1 MAINLDNISAAF
13 GKVKAV
19 ANNISIISHSENVAL
34 ENIVPSDYNPY
45 NEFDTQNDNEAVR
58 QLADSIAVQG
68 LIEPIVLNKVSNDKY
83 IILSGERRYKAIKL
97 LNWKSVTAQ
106 VYDNLDNTTANLI
119 LHTSNLE
126 VRDYTSGQ
134 KLVFYK
140 DVKKLLETMKVD
152 GKLTG
157 GMQKALANMLH
168 INERQVRKYERI
180 CNELSEDEQKQ
191 IINNEISINDS
202 YKIAQERKN
211 ERVLNDKPKFDTDSI
226 EDTPAEKKND
236 ILADEPT
243 PQAIQNRNS
252 EQDTEKTQ
260 DTSNEK
266 PFENIQDD
274 FPENVLDYVF
284 RVYGKEKLLNYYKS
298 FIPTQNE
305 GVEYLLSYFS
315 LESKSVVKIEK
326 IKKSI
331 SINDDTYEISYI
343 DVLIRRYIREEN
355 SKWK

>member
-19 ANNISIISHSENVAL
+19 ANNISTISHSENVPL

-45 NEFDTQNDNEAVR
+45 NEFDTQNDNQAVR
-58 QLADSIAVQG
+58 QLADSIAIQG
-68 LIEPIVLNKVSNDKY
+68 LIEPIVLNKVANDKY
-83 IILSGERRYKAIKL
+83 IILSGERRYKAITL

-106 VYDNLDNTTANLI
+106 VYDNLDTTTANLI

-134 KLVFYK
+134 KLIFYK
-140 DVKKLLETMKVD
+140 DVRKLLKDMKSK
-152 GKLTG
+152 GQLTG

-180 CNELSEDEQKQ
+180 CNELSEDEQEQ
-191 IINNEISINDS
+191 IINNEVSINDG

-211 ERVLNDKPKFDTDSI
+211 ERVTTNKSELDTDSI
-226 EDTPAEKKND
+226 EYVPAEKKKD

-243 PQAIQNRNS
+243 PQTLQNGNS
-252 EQDTEKTQ
+252 EQNAQKTQ
-260 DTSNEK
+260 DTSNK
-266 PFENIQDD
+266 KTFENIQDD

-284 RVYGKEKLLNYYKS
+284 GLYGKEKLLKFYKT
-298 FIPTQNE
+298 FIPTENE
-305 GVEYLLSYFS
+305 AIDYLLSNFG
-315 LESKSVVKIEK
+315 LGIKSVVNLDTIE
-326 IKKSI
+326 KSI
-331 SINDDTYEISYI
+331 SINDNNYQLSYI
-343 DVLIRRYIREEN
+343 DILIRQYIREE
-355 SKWK
+355 

>member
-106 VYDNLDNTTANLI
+106 VYDNLDTTTANLI

-134 KLVFYK
+134 KLIFYK
-140 DVKKLLETMKVD
+140 DVRKLLEDMKSK
-152 GKLTG
+152 GQLTG

-180 CNELSEDEQKQ
+180 CNELSEDEQEQ
-191 IINNEISINDS
+191 IINNEVSINDG
-202 YKIAQERKN
+202 YKVAQERKN
-211 ERVLNDKPKFDTDSI
+211 ERVTSNKSELEADSV
-226 EDTPAEKKND
+226 EDVPAEKKTD
-236 ILADEPT
+236 TLTDEPT
-243 PQAIQNRNS
+243 PQALQNENS
-252 EQDTEKTQ
+252 EQYTKKTQ

-266 PFENIQDD
+266 TFENIQDD
-274 FPENVLDYVF
+274 FQESVLDYVF
-284 RVYGKEKLLNYYKS
+284 RLYGKDKLIRFYKS
-298 FIPTQNE
+298 FIPTPSE
-305 GVEYLLSYFS
+305 AIDYFIS
-315 LESKSVVKIEK
+315 NFGSGLKPVVQIDKINK
-326 IKKSI
+326 NI
-331 SINDDTYEISYI
+331 SINNDIYTISYI
-343 DVLIRRYIREEN
+343 DVLVRRYIREEQ
-355 SKWK
+355 

>member
-1 MAINLDNISAAF
+1 MAINIDNINAAF
-13 GKVKAV
+13 SKVKAV
-19 ANNISIISHSENVAL
+19 TNNISIISHSENVAL

-45 NEFDTQNDNEAVR
+45 NEFDTQNDNQAVR

-68 LIEPIVLNKVSNDKY
+68 LIEPIVLNKVSKDKY

-97 LNWKSVTAQ
+97 LNWKSVPAQ
-106 VYDNLDNTTANLI
+106 VYDNLDTTTANLI

-140 DVKKLLETMKVD
+140 DVRKLLEDMKSK
-152 GKLTG
+152 GQLTG
-157 GMQKALANMLH
+157 GMQKSLANMLH

-180 CNELSEDEQKQ
+180 CNELSEDEQEQ
-191 IINNEISINDS
+191 IINNEVSINDG

-211 ERVLNDKPKFDTDSI
+211 ERVLSDKSKPETDSI
-226 EDTPAEKKND
+226 EDVPAEKKTD
-236 ILADEPT
+236 TLADEPI
-243 PQAIQNRNS
+243 PQTIQNKNS

-266 PFENIQDD
+266 QFENIQDD

-284 RVYGKEKLLNYYKS
+284 RLYGKDKLLKFYKS
-298 FIPTQNE
+298 FIPTENE
-305 GVEYLLSYFS
+305 AIDYLLSRFG
-315 LESKSVVKIEK
+315 LGIGAVVNLDS
-326 IKKSI
+326 IKKTI
-331 SINDDTYEISYI
+331 SVNDDTYQLSYI
-343 DVLIRRYIREEN
+343 DILIRRYIREEQ
-355 SKWK
+355 

>member
-45 NEFDTQNDNEAVR
+45 NEYDTQNDNQAVR

-68 LIEPIVLNKVSNDKY
+68 LIEPIVLNKVKDKY

-106 VYDNLDNTTANLI
+106 VYDNLDTTTANLI

-134 KLVFYK
+134 KLIFYK
-140 DVKKLLETMKVD
+140 DVRKLLEDMKSK
-152 GKLTG
+152 GQLTG

-180 CNELSEDEQKQ
+180 CNELSEDEQEQ
-191 IINNEISINDS
+191 IINNEVSINDG
-202 YKIAQERKN
+202 YKVAQERKN
-211 ERVLNDKPKFDTDSI
+211 ERVTSNKSELEADSV
-226 EDTPAEKKND
+226 EDVPAEKK
-236 ILADEPT
+236 IGTLADEPT
-243 PQAIQNRNS
+243 YQAIQNKNS
-252 EQDTEKTQ
+252 EQDTEETQ
-260 DTSNEK
+260 DTSDEK
-266 PFENIQDD
+266 TFENIQDD
-274 FPENVLDYVF
+274 FKESVLDYVF
-284 RVYGKEKLLNYYKS
+284 RLYGKDKLIRFYKS
-298 FIPTQNE
+298 FIPTQSE
-305 GVEYLLSYFS
+305 AIDYFISYFGS
-315 LESKSVVKIEK
+315 GLKPVVQIDKINK
-326 IKKSI
+326 NI
-331 SINDDTYEISYI
+331 SINNNIYTISYI
-343 DVLIRRYIREEN
+343 DVLVRRYIREEQ
-355 SKWK
+355 

>member
-1 MAINLDNISAAF
+1 MAINLDNINAAF

-19 ANNISIISHSENVAL
+19 ANNISIISHSENVPL

-45 NEFDTQNDNEAVR
+45 NEFDTNNDNEAVR

-68 LIEPIVLNKVSNDKY
+68 LIEPIVLNKVKDKY

-106 VYDNLDNTTANLI
+106 VYDNLDTTTANLI

-140 DVKKLLETMKVD
+140 DVRKLLEDMKSK
-152 GKLTG
+152 GQLTG

-180 CNELSEDEQKQ
+180 CNELSEDEQGQ
-191 IINNEISINDS
+191 IINNEVSINDG

-211 ERVLNDKPKFDTDSI
+211 ERVTSDKSKLETDSI
-226 EDTPAEKKND
+226 EDTPAEKKKD

-243 PQAIQNRNS
+243 PQAIQNKNS
-252 EQDTEKTQ
+252 EQDTEKAQ
-260 DTSNEK
+260 DISNEK

-284 RVYGKEKLLNYYKS
+284 RIYGKDKLIRFYKS
-298 FIPTQNE
+298 FIPTENE
-305 GVEYLLSYFS
+305 AIDYLLSSFS
-315 LESKSVVKIEK
+315 LGLQSVVKIDN

-331 SINDDTYEISYI
+331 STNDDTYQLSYI
-343 DVLIRRYIREEN
+343 DILIRRYIREEQ
-355 SKWK
+355 

>member
-34 ENIVPSDYNPY
+34 ENIVPSEYNSY
-45 NEFDTQNDNEAVR
+45 NEFDTQNNNEAVH

-68 LIEPIVLNKVSNDKY
+68 LIEPIVLNKVSEDKY
-83 IILSGERRYKAIKL
+83 IILSGERRYKAIRL

-134 KLVFYK
+134 KLIFYK
-140 DVKKLLETMKVD
+140 DVKKLLEDMKSQ
-152 GKLTG
+152 GQLTG

-180 CNELSEDEQKQ
+180 CNELSEDEQEQ
-191 IINNEISINDS
+191 IINNEVSINDG
-202 YKIAQERKN
+202 YKVAQERKN
-211 ERVLNDKPKFDTDSI
+211 ERVTSDKTKLEADSI
-226 EDTPAEKKND
+226 EDVPAEKKKD
-236 ILADEPT
+236 ILADEPI
-243 PQAIQNRNS
+243 PQAIQNKNS
-252 EQDTEKTQ
+252 EQDTEKAQ
-260 DTSNEK
+260 DISNEK

-274 FPENVLDYVF
+274 FQESVLDYVF
-284 RVYGKEKLLNYYKS
+284 KIYGKDKLIRFYKS
-298 FIPTQNE
+298 FIPTQSE
-305 GVEYLLSYFS
+305 AIDYFVSYFS
-315 LESKSVVKIEK
+315 SELKTVVKIDK
-326 IKKSI
+326 INKNI
-331 SINDDTYEISYI
+331 SINNDTYEISYI
-343 DVLIRRYIREEN
+343 DVLIRRYIREEQ
-355 SKWK
+355 

>member
-19 ANNISIISHSENVAL
+19 ANNISIISHSENVLL

-45 NEFDTQNDNEAVR
+45 NEYDTQNNNQAVR

-68 LIEPIVLNKVSNDKY
+68 LIEPIVLNKVKDKY

-106 VYDNLDNTTANLI
+106 VYDNLDTTTANLI

-140 DVKKLLETMKVD
+140 DVRKLLEDMKSK
-152 GKLTG
+152 GQLTG

-180 CNELSEDEQKQ
+180 CNELSEDEQEQ
-191 IINNEISINDS
+191 IINNEVSINDG
-202 YKIAQERKN
+202 YKVAQERKN
-211 ERVLNDKPKFDTDSI
+211 ERVMSNKTELDTDSI
-226 EDTPAEKKND
+226 EDVPAENKKD
-236 ILADEPT
+236 TLADEPT
-243 PQAIQNRNS
+243 PQALPNGNS
-252 EQDTEKTQ
+252 EQHTEETQ
-260 DTSNEK
+260 DTYNEK
-266 PFENIQDD
+266 SFENIQDD
-274 FPENVLDYVF
+274 FQESVLDYVF
-284 RVYGKEKLLNYYKS
+284 RLYGKDKLIRFYKS
-298 FIPTQNE
+298 FIPTQSE
-305 GVEYLLSYFS
+305 AIDYFISYFG
-315 LESKSVVKIEK
+315 LGLKPVVQIDKINK
-326 IKKSI
+326 NI
-331 SINDDTYEISYI
+331 SINNNIYTISYI
-343 DVLIRRYIREEN
+343 DVLVRRYIREEQ
-355 SKWK
+355 

>member
-45 NEFDTQNDNEAVR
+45 NEYDTQNDNEAVR

-106 VYDNLDNTTANLI
+106 VYDNLDTTTANLI

-134 KLVFYK
+134 KLIFYK
-140 DVKKLLETMKVD
+140 EVRKLLEDMKSK
-152 GKLTG
+152 GQLTG

-180 CNELSEDEQKQ
+180 CNELSEDEQED
-191 IINNEISINDS
+191 IINNKVSINDG
-202 YKIAQERKN
+202 YKVAQERKT
-211 ERVLNDKPKFDTDSI
+211 EGELNSKQQPEMVTSETFSPSKNKEDDLEYEPIPQPKLSSKTEEISSTLDNRFI
-226 EDTPAEKKND
+226 EDMQDNA
-236 ILADEPT
+236 
-243 PQAIQNRNS
+243 S
-252 EQDTEKTQ
+252 ED
-260 DTSNEK
+260 
-266 PFENIQDD
+266 
-274 FPENVLDYVF
+274 VLDYVF
-284 RVYGKEKLLNYYKS
+284 RVYGKDKLLNFYKT
-298 FIPTQNE
+298 FIPTENE
-305 GVEYLLSYFS
+305 ATDYLLSHFG
-315 LESKSVVKIEK
+315 LGLTAVVTLDT

-331 SINDDTYEISYI
+331 SINDDTYQLSYI
-343 DVLIRRYIREEN
+343 DILIRRYIREEQ
-355 SKWK
+355 

>member
-1 MAINLDNISAAF
+1 MAINLDNINSAF
-13 GKVKAV
+13 NKVKAV

-45 NEFDTQNDNEAVR
+45 NEYDTQNDNEAVR

-68 LIEPIVLNKVSNDKY
+68 LIEPIVLNKVNDKY

-106 VYDNLDNTTANLI
+106 VYDNLDTTTANLI

-134 KLVFYK
+134 KLIFYK
-140 DVKKLLETMKVD
+140 DVRKLLEDMKSK
-152 GKLTG
+152 GQLTG

-180 CNELSEDEQKQ
+180 CNELSEDEQEQ
-191 IINNEISINDS
+191 IINNEVSINDG
-202 YKIAQERKN
+202 YKIAQKRKN
-211 ERVLNDKPKFDTDSI
+211 ERVTNNKSELEADSI
-226 EDTPAEKKND
+226 ENVPAEKKTD

-243 PQAIQNRNS
+243 SQALQNENS

-260 DTSNEK
+260 DNSNEK
-266 PFENIQDD
+266 TFENIQDD
-274 FPENVLDYVF
+274 FPVNVLDYVF
-284 RVYGKEKLLNYYKS
+284 KIYGKDKLIKFYKS

-305 GVEYLLSYFS
+305 AIDYFVSYFS
-315 LESKSVVKIEK
+315 SELKTVVKMNK
-326 IKKSI
+326 TNKNI
-331 SINDDTYEISYI
+331 SINNDTYEISYI
-343 DVLIRRYIREEN
+343 DVLIRRYIREEQ
-355 SKWK
+355 

>member
-1 MAINLDNISAAF
+1 MAINFDNISAAF

-45 NEFDTQNDNEAVR
+45 NEYDTQNDNEAVR

-83 IILSGERRYKAIKL
+83 IILSGERRYKAITL

-106 VYDNLDNTTANLI
+106 VYDNLDTTTANLI

-134 KLVFYK
+134 KLIFYK
-140 DVKKLLETMKVD
+140 DVRKLLEDMKSK
-152 GKLTG
+152 GQLTG

-180 CNELSEDEQKQ
+180 CNELSEDEQEQ
-191 IINNEISINDS
+191 IINNEVSINDG

-211 ERVLNDKPKFDTDSI
+211 ERVMSNKPNFEIVSSETSSPAENKEAIEYEPIPQPKPSSKAEESSSTLDNRFI
-226 EDTPAEKKND
+226 ED
-236 ILADEPT
+236 
-243 PQAIQNRNS
+243 
-252 EQDTEKTQ
+252 
-260 DTSNEK
+260 
-266 PFENIQDD
+266 IQDNYSED
-274 FPENVLDYVF
+274 VLDYVF
-284 RVYGKEKLLNYYKS
+284 RVYGKEKLLNFYKT
-298 FIPTQNE
+298 FIPTENE
-305 GVEYLLSYFS
+305 AIDYLLSHFG
-315 LESKSVVKIEK
+315 LGLTAVVKLDNIEK
-326 IKKSI
+326 TI
-331 SINDDTYEISYI
+331 SVNDDIYQLSYI
-343 DVLIRRYIREEN
+343 DMSIRQYIREEQ
-355 SKWK
+355 

>member
-34 ENIVPSDYNPY
+34 ENIIPSDYNPY
-45 NEFDTQNDNEAVR
+45 NEYDTQNDNQAVR

-68 LIEPIVLNKVSNDKY
+68 LIEPIVLNKVKDKY

-106 VYDNLDNTTANLI
+106 VYDNLDTTTANLI

-134 KLVFYK
+134 KLIFYK
-140 DVKKLLETMKVD
+140 DVRKLLEDMKSK
-152 GKLTG
+152 GQLTV

-180 CNELSEDEQKQ
+180 CNELSEDEQEQ
-191 IINNEISINDS
+191 IINNEVSINDG

-211 ERVLNDKPKFDTDSI
+211 ERVTANKSELDTDSI
-226 EDTPAEKKND
+226 EDVPAEKKID
-236 ILADEPT
+236 TLADEPT
-243 PQAIQNRNS
+243 HQAIQNKNS

-266 PFENIQDD
+266 IFENIQDD
-274 FPENVLDYVF
+274 FPVNVLDYVF
-284 RVYGKEKLLNYYKS
+284 RLYGKDKLLKFYKS

-305 GVEYLLSYFS
+305 AIDYFVSNFS
-315 LESKSVVKIEK
+315 LGFKSIVKMDK
-326 IKKSI
+326 TNKNI
-331 SINDDTYEISYI
+331 SINNDTYEISYI
-343 DVLIRRYIREEN
+343 DILIRRYIREE
-355 SKWK
+355 

>member
-19 ANNISIISHSENVAL
+19 ANNISIISHSENVLL

-45 NEFDTQNDNEAVR
+45 NEYDTQNNNQAVR

-68 LIEPIVLNKVSNDKY
+68 LIEPIVLNKVKDKY

-106 VYDNLDNTTANLI
+106 VYDNLDTTTANLI

-140 DVKKLLETMKVD
+140 DVRKLLEDMKSK
-152 GKLTG
+152 GQLTG

-180 CNELSEDEQKQ
+180 CNELSEDEQEQ
-191 IINNEISINDS
+191 IINNEVSINDG
-202 YKIAQERKN
+202 YKVAQERKN
-211 ERVLNDKPKFDTDSI
+211 ERVTNNKSELDTDSI
-226 EDTPAEKKND
+226 EDVPAEKKTD

-243 PQAIQNRNS
+243 PQALQNENS

-266 PFENIQDD
+266 TFENIQDD
-274 FPENVLDYVF
+274 FPVNVLDYVF
-284 RVYGKEKLLNYYKS
+284 KIYGKDKLIRFYKS

-305 GVEYLLSYFS
+305 AIDYFVSYFS
-315 LESKSVVKIEK
+315 SELKSVVKMNK
-326 IKKSI
+326 TNKNI
-331 SINDDTYEISYI
+331 SINNDTYEISYI
-343 DVLIRRYIREEN
+343 DVLIRRYIREE
-355 SKWK
+355 

>member
-45 NEFDTQNDNEAVR
+45 NEYDTQNDNQAVR

-68 LIEPIVLNKVSNDKY
+68 LIEPIVLNKVKDKY

-97 LNWKSVTAQ
+97 LNWKSVPAQ
-106 VYDNLDNTTANLI
+106 VYDNLDTTTANLI

-134 KLVFYK
+134 KLIFYK
-140 DVKKLLETMKVD
+140 DVRKLLEDMKSK
-152 GKLTG
+152 GQLTG

-180 CNELSEDEQKQ
+180 CNELSEDEQEQ
-191 IINNEISINDS
+191 IINNEVSINDG
-202 YKIAQERKN
+202 YKVAQERKN
-211 ERVLNDKPKFDTDSI
+211 ERVTNNKSELDTDSI
-226 EDTPAEKKND
+226 EDVPAENKKD
-236 ILADEPT
+236 TLAYEPT
-243 PQAIQNRNS
+243 PQALKNENS
-252 EQDTEKTQ
+252 EQYTKKTQ

-266 PFENIQDD
+266 SFENIQDD
-274 FPENVLDYVF
+274 FQESVLDYVF
-284 RVYGKEKLLNYYKS
+284 KLYGKDKLIRFYKS

-305 GVEYLLSYFS
+305 AIDYFVSYFS
-315 LESKSVVKIEK
+315 SELKSVVKMNK
-326 IKKSI
+326 TNKNI
-331 SINDDTYEISYI
+331 SINNDTYEISYI
-343 DVLIRRYIREEN
+343 DVLIRRYIREEQ
-355 SKWK
+355 

>member
-1 MAINLDNISAAF
+1 MAINLDNINSAF
-13 GKVKAV
+13 NKVKAV
-19 ANNISIISHSENVAL
+19 ANNISIISHSENVSL

-45 NEFDTQNDNEAVR
+45 NEYDTQNDNEAVR

-68 LIEPIVLNKVSNDKY
+68 LIEPIVLNKVNDKY

-106 VYDNLDNTTANLI
+106 VYDNLDTTTANLI

-134 KLVFYK
+134 KLIFYK
-140 DVKKLLETMKVD
+140 DVRKLLEDMKSK
-152 GKLTG
+152 GQLTG

-180 CNELSEDEQKQ
+180 CNELSEDEQEQ
-191 IINNEISINDS
+191 IINNEVSINDG
-202 YKIAQERKN
+202 YKIAQKRKN
-211 ERVLNDKPKFDTDSI
+211 ERVTNNKSELEADSI
-226 EDTPAEKKND
+226 ENVPAEKKTD

-243 PQAIQNRNS
+243 SQALQNENS

-260 DTSNEK
+260 DNSNEK
-266 PFENIQDD
+266 TFENIQDD
-274 FPENVLDYVF
+274 FPVNVLDYVF
-284 RVYGKEKLLNYYKS
+284 KIYGKDKLIKFYKS

-305 GVEYLLSYFS
+305 AIDYFVSYFS
-315 LESKSVVKIEK
+315 SELKTVVKMNK
-326 IKKSI
+326 TNKNI
-331 SINDDTYEISYI
+331 SINNDTYEISYI
-343 DVLIRRYIREEN
+343 DVLIRRYIREEQ
-355 SKWK
+355 

>member
-1 MAINLDNISAAF
+1 MAINIDNINAAF
-13 GKVKAV
+13 SKVKAV
-19 ANNISIISHSENVAL
+19 TNNISIISHSENVAL

-45 NEFDTQNDNEAVR
+45 NEFDTQNDNQAVR

-83 IILSGERRYKAIKL
+83 IILSGERRYKAIRL

-106 VYDNLDNTTANLI
+106 VYDNLDTTTANLI

-134 KLVFYK
+134 KLIFYK
-140 DVKKLLETMKVD
+140 DVKKLLETMKAD

-157 GMQKALANMLH
+157 GMQKSLANMLH

-180 CNELSEDEQKQ
+180 CNELSEDEQEQ
-191 IINNEISINDS
+191 IIKNEVSINDG

-211 ERVLNDKPKFDTDSI
+211 ERVTSDKSKPETDSI
-226 EDTPAEKKND
+226 EDVPAEKKKD

-252 EQDTEKTQ
+252 EQDTGKTQ

-266 PFENIQDD
+266 TFENIQDD

-284 RVYGKEKLLNYYKS
+284 RLYGKDKLLNFYKK
-298 FIPTQNE
+298 FIPTENE
-305 GVEYLLSYFS
+305 AMDYILSNFGS
-315 LESKSVVKIEK
+315 GIGAVVKLDN
-326 IKKSI
+326 IKKTI
-331 SINDDTYEISYI
+331 SVNDDTYQLSYI
-343 DVLIRRYIREEN
+343 DILIRRYIREEQ
-355 SKWK
+355 

>member
-34 ENIVPSDYNPY
+34 ENIVPSEYNPY
-45 NEFDTQNDNEAVR
+45 NEFDTQNNNEAVH

-68 LIEPIVLNKVSNDKY
+68 LIEPIVLNKVSEDKY
-83 IILSGERRYKAIKL
+83 IILSGERRYKAIRL

-134 KLVFYK
+134 KLIFYK
-140 DVKKLLETMKVD
+140 DVRKLLKDMKSK
-152 GKLTG
+152 GQLTG

-180 CNELSEDEQKQ
+180 CNELSEDEQEQ
-191 IINNEISINDS
+191 IINNEVSINDG

-211 ERVLNDKPKFDTDSI
+211 ERVTTNKSELDTDSI
-226 EDTPAEKKND
+226 EYVPAEKKKD

-243 PQAIQNRNS
+243 PQTLQNGNS
-252 EQDTEKTQ
+252 EQNAQKTQ
-260 DTSNEK
+260 DTSNK
-266 PFENIQDD
+266 KTFENIQDD

-284 RVYGKEKLLNYYKS
+284 GLYGKEKLLKFYKT
-298 FIPTQNE
+298 FIPTENE
-305 GVEYLLSYFS
+305 AIDYLLSNFG
-315 LESKSVVKIEK
+315 LGIKSVVNLDTIE
-326 IKKSI
+326 KSI
-331 SINDDTYEISYI
+331 SINDNNYQLSYI
-343 DVLIRRYIREEN
+343 DILIRQYIREE
-355 SKWK
+355 